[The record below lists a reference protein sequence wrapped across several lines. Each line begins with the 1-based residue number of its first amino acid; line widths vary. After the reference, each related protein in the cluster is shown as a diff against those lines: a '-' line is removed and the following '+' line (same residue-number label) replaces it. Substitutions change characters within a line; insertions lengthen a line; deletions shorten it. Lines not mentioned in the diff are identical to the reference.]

1 MRAALR
7 SLLSGAL
14 VLLSSSLLPTPTHA
28 AAPLTLERIMA
39 DPDWIGPGV
48 ERPYWSLDGKSL
60 YYRVKRKGSPVRD
73 LHRIGADGR
82 GDRALMPA
90 EIAKA
95 DPAELVLDAARK
107 RALFTRDGETVVREL
122 ASGREVPLPRDISSI
137 ADAKF
142 SPDGRTVYYNG
153 TNGWIG
159 YDLESRRARA
169 LGYVVA
175 LKNPN
180 DEKPAGELEKLQLR
194 LFSTLRDNKAQRDSL
209 KARERA
215 LREAQSARTPDPLYL
230 GDDVVIRNST
240 LSPNG
245 RWLVVTTT
253 SMQSEA
259 GRAGKMP
266 TYVTESGY
274 EEFED
279 VRTRVGRNAPQAM
292 KLWLADLEKHTL
304 SPLALD
310 SLPGITDDPLAAIR
324 AENDSVKR
332 AANPDTSKKVA
343 SRDTTTSKPVER
355 AVQIE
360 EVEFSP
366 DGAQLVVLL
375 RAVDNKD
382 RWIVSTDLANH
393 RLRPEHR
400 LTDPAWINWSYNDL
414 GWLPD
419 SKRFWYLSE
428 ETGFSHLYVKA
439 PGATATAL
447 TQGRYEISQPQVAR
461 DGRSFLVRSNAE
473 APYAY
478 DLYRVALTGGE
489 PQRLT
494 RAQAIEAFGQSIDGS
509 RLWLTHSNPHTPDQ
523 LAVMPASGGRLTTL
537 TDTRTSE
544 FKAMTWPDLRIVGV
558 PSSHG
563 AGTIWAKLYKPA
575 DTTGTHPI
583 VLFVHGAGYLQNVHL
598 GYPNYFR
605 EQMFEHL
612 LAERGFIVLDMDYRA
627 SQGYGRDWR
636 TAIYRQMGT
645 PELED
650 LIDGVNYV
658 VREHGGDPKRVG
670 LWGGSYGGFMTLMA
684 LFKAP
689 GVFTSGAALRPVTDW
704 SAYNHGY
711 TSNILNTPQI
721 DDIAYR
727 RSSPIEFADGLKGS
741 LLICHGV
748 IDDNVFFQDSMRLYQ
763 RLMELHKNDFEL
775 APYTLERHGFTHAD
789 SWLDE
794 YKRILRLFERTLR

>member
-1 MRAALR
+1 MKAELR
-7 SLLSGAL
+7 SWFRYVL
-14 VLLSSSLLPTPTHA
+14 VLLPVALLPVCAHA
-28 AAPLTLERIMA
+28 AEPLTLERIMA

-48 ERPYWSLDGKSL
+48 ERPYWSLDGKTL

-73 LHRIGADGR
+73 VHRIGTDGR
-82 GDRALMPA
+82 EDRTLTPA

-95 DPAELVLDAARK
+95 DPADFVLDAARK
-107 RALFTRDGETVVREL
+107 RALFVRDGETVVREL
-122 ASGREVPLPRDISSI
+122 ASGREIALPRDITSI

-142 SPDGRTVYYNG
+142 SPDGRMVYYSSAS
-153 TNGWIG
+153 GWIG
-159 YDLESRRARA
+159 YDLESRRARV
-169 LGYVVA
+169 LGSVLA

-215 LREAQSARTPDPLYL
+215 LREAQSARAPDPLYL
-230 GDDVVIRNST
+230 GDDVVLRGST

-245 RWLVVTTT
+245 RWLVVTTVAKQT
-253 SMQSEA
+253 EP

-266 TYVTESGY
+266 AYVTESGY

-279 VRTRVGRNAPQAM
+279 VRTRVGRNNPQAM
-292 KLWLADLEKHTL
+292 KLWLADLEKRTL

-310 SLPGITDDPLAAIR
+310 SLPGIHDDPLADIR

-332 AANPDTSKKVA
+332 ATSPDTSKKTAV
-343 SRDTTTSKPVER
+343 RDTASSKLVER
-355 AVQIE
+355 ALQADV
-360 EVEFSP
+360 VAFSP
-366 DGAQLVVLL
+366 DGTQLVLQL

-382 RWIVSTDLANH
+382 RWIVSVDLERA

-400 LTDPAWINWSYNDL
+400 LVDPAWINWSYNDM

-428 ETGFSHLYVKA
+428 ESGFSHLYVKA
-439 PGATATAL
+439 SGAPATAL
-447 TQGRYEISQPQVAR
+447 TAGRYEVSQPQLAR
-461 DGRSFLVRSNAE
+461 DGRSFLVRANAE

-494 RAQAIEAFGQSIDGS
+494 RSQAIESFGQSVDGA
-509 RLWLTHSNPHTPDQ
+509 RLWLVHSNPHTPDQ
-523 LAVMPASGGRLTTL
+523 LAVMSANGGKLTTL
-537 TDTRTSE
+537 TDTRTPE
-544 FKAMTWPDLRIVGV
+544 YRAIAWPGLRIVGV

-583 VLFVHGAGYLQNVHL
+583 ALFVHGAGYLQNVHL

-612 LAERGFIVLDMDYRA
+612 LTERGYIVLDMDFRA

-650 LIDGVNYV
+650 LIDGVNYL
-658 VREHGGDPKRVG
+658 VREHGGDPKHVG

-684 LFKAP
+684 MFKAP
-689 GVFTSGAALRPVTDW
+689 DVFTSGAALRPVTDW
-704 SAYNHGY
+704 TSYNHGY
-711 TSNILNTPQI
+711 TSNILNTPQV
-721 DDIAYR
+721 DDVAYR
-727 RSSPIEFADGLKGS
+727 RSSPIEFAAGLKGP

-748 IDDNVFFQDSMRLYQ
+748 IDDNVLFQDSMRLYQ
-763 RLMELHKNDFEL
+763 RLMELHKDDFEL